1 MTTQHEGP
9 RPQAGTDPCPLLLV
23 EDAPDLRYLLVLV
36 LTEAGYAVTAVATGR
51 AALAALAQA
60 PSIIICPI

>member
-1 MTTQHEGP
+1 
-9 RPQAGTDPCPLLLV
+9 V